1 MTESFGYTDPAT
13 PGPPAAPG
21 PADPDA
27 PHEEPSLSYLPALDG
42 VRALAVLG
50 VMAFHSAIPFLPAG
64 FLGVD
69 TFFVLS
75 GFLITTLLLGEWR
88 RRMTIRLGAFWA
100 RRARC
105 LLPALFL
112 VLVFVAFYAE
122 FVVPKGTY
130 PDLRLD
136 ALSTLFYVAN
146 WHFILIG
153 SNYFVQSG
161 PVSLLTHTW
170 SLAIEE
176 QFYLVWPLVVLAVM
190 HFSKSL
196 RVLLAVCVAGT
207 FSSAAEMALLYHPGM
222 NLTRLYYGTDTHAQV
237 LLVGAT
243 LAVALAMVAERRRSQ
258 GTVPVR
264 RSTHPVGGDPAWVAE
279 SGRAKRVLVV
289 AGTAGLAVSAVMW
302 WRVSYDASFL
312 WRGGFLLAAVS
323 SAAVLVCVVCV
334 QGSWLAAVLSL
345 SPLRYLGRISYGMY
359 LWHFPLFQWIDGQRT
374 GLTGYPLF
382 AVRAVVTIAVATASF
397 FLVERPIRQGQFFHR
412 WRAWVATPVAVAA
425 VATAV
430 ILATTAP
437 ALSALPQSRPSG
449 GSALYKGAPVKVM
462 MIGDST
468 ALTLGIGLSIDEKLY
483 DVQES
488 DQAILGCGVVVG
500 SQYTFMG
507 SYEPVAPSCNSNK
520 APPSM
525 PLVLT
530 TPPPLGRA
538 PRPGAEL
545 WTVWYKHWI
554 AKTDPNVVMLLA
566 GRWEVLTRTYEGRW
580 TNITHP
586 TFAAYVKRQLAYA
599 VGIAD
604 AHGAKVVLMTAPCY
618 DVGEQPDGRLW
629 PTSTPRRVA
638 IYNTLVEEVAAEHPS
653 TTSVLH
659 LHSMVCPGGTYHEFL
674 GGVQVRTSDG
684 IHFTNTGGKFLAPR
698 IWPTI
703 VKIGRQQMAG
713 VHG

>member
-1 MTESFGYTDPAT
+1 MGADPPTA
-13 PGPPAAPG
+13 PAGPPTA
-21 PADPDA
+21 PDA
-27 PHEEPSLSYLPALDG
+27 PHEAPSLAYLPALDG
-42 VRALAVLG
+42 LRALAVLG

-75 GFLITTLLLGEWR
+75 GFLITSLLLGEWR
-88 RRMTIRLGAFWA
+88 RRMAIRLGAFWA
-100 RRARC
+100 RRARR

-112 VLVFVAFYAE
+112 VLVFVAVYAE

-176 QFYLVWPLVVLAVM
+176 QFYLVWPLVVLVVM
-190 HFSKSL
+190 HFTKSL
-196 RVLLAVCVAGT
+196 RVLLGVCVVGT
-207 FSSAAEMALLYHPGM
+207 VASAAEMALLYHPGM

-243 LAVALAMVAERRRSQ
+243 LAVVLAMVAERRRSQ
-258 GTVPVR
+258 GTVPVTR
-264 RSTHPVGGDPAWVAE
+264 TPHPVGGDPAWVAK
-279 SGRAKRVLVV
+279 GGVAKNALVV
-289 AGTAGLAVSAVMW
+289 AGGFGLVVSAVMW
-302 WRVSYDASFL
+302 WRVSYNASFL
-312 WRGGFLLAAVS
+312 WRGGFLVAALAT
-323 SAAVLVCVVCV
+323 AAVLGCVVCV
-334 QGSWLAAVLSL
+334 QGSWLATALSF
-345 SPLRYLGRISYGMY
+345 SPLRFLGRISYGMY

-382 AVRAVVTIAVATASF
+382 AVRAVATIAVATVSF

-412 WRAWVATPVAVAA
+412 WRAWAVTPVAAVA

-430 ILATTAP
+430 VLATSAP
-437 ALSALPQSRPSG
+437 ALSALPTARPAPGSTLYSG
-449 GSALYKGAPVKVM
+449 PPVKVM

-468 ALTLGIGLSIDEKLY
+468 ALTLGIGLSISEKPY
-483 DVQES
+483 DVDEQ

-500 SQYTFMG
+500 SQYTTKG
-507 SYEPVAPSCNSNK
+507 TYEPVAPSCNSNK

-525 PLVLT
+525 PRVFT
-530 TPPPLGRA
+530 TPPPLGSA

-545 WTVWYKHWI
+545 WTVWYKNWV
-554 AKTDPNVVMLLA
+554 AKFDPNVVMILA
-566 GRWEVLTRTYEGRW
+566 GRWEVMTRTYQGTW

-586 TFAAYVKRQLAYA
+586 AFAAYVKSQLGYA
-599 VGIAD
+599 VRIAD
-604 AHGAKVVLMTAPCY
+604 ARGARVVLLTAPCY
-618 DVGEQPDGRLW
+618 DVGEQPNGQLW
-629 PTSTPRRVA
+629 PTSTPRRVT
-638 IYNTLVEEVAAEHPS
+638 IYNTLVEEVAAENPA

-659 LHSMVCPGGTYHEFL
+659 FHSMVCPGGTYHEFL
-674 GGVQVRTSDG
+674 DGVQVRTSDG
-684 IHFTNTGGKFLAPR
+684 IHFTDTGGEFLAPR
-698 IWPTI
+698 IWPTV
-703 VKIGRQQMAG
+703 VKIGREQMAAARR
-713 VHG
+713 